1 MVHTQQVGTLIPKN
15 FFRTRDMLELS
26 KRYKTVIYR
35 RLLSNF
41 KNVLTKTLFL
51 FLDDRKLT
59 ESG

>member
-41 KNVLTKTLFL
+41 KNVLTKRLFL